1 MPHALLVDDNV
12 STLNALSELVRAE
25 GFTASVAPSIE
36 GACVELSK
44 QKPDVVLVDLK
55 LPDGSGMSLLD
66 SIPRIAAPAVVL
78 ITGHASVDTAIE
90 ALRRGVTDY
99 LTKPV
104 DIKRLRQILNDIA
117 KTSNLT
123 SEITDLRSE
132 QAKSGRFGK
141 IVGRS
146 AAIQQ
151 ACELLGR
158 IAPSSASVLISGES
172 GTGKDVVAETV
183 HALSRRRHGPYIA
196 VNCGAIS
203 PTLIESELFGH
214 ERGSFTG
221 ADRRHKGYF
230 ERATRG
236 TLFLDEITEMPIEMQ
251 AKLLRVLE
259 TGSFMRVGGEE
270 PLTVDVRIIAASNR
284 NLQEALEKGKLRE
297 DLYYRLKVFQLSL
310 PALRERL
317 EDVPLLAQWFLDEMS
332 EVEGTRKKLAAD
344 ALRMLSEYTW
354 PGNVRELRNVVHS
367 AHILAGAVIDVDSL
381 PAELRSAESPPPPAP
396 ENGIM
401 KVKIGTPIADVERE
415 LIMATLRHC
424 EGDKARAAELLGVSL
439 KTLYNRLGAYRNIDA
454 TSAAAAAKP
463 EPAKPEPAKQP
474 EAEAT

>member
-1 MPHALLVDDNV
+1 MPHALLVDDNER
-12 STLNALSELVRAE
+12 TLEALSQLVRSE
-25 GFTASVAPSIE
+25 GFSVSMAPTVE
-36 GACVELSK
+36 GARFELSK
-44 QKPDVVLVDLK
+44 QKPDVVLVDLN

-66 SIPRIAAPAVVL
+66 AIDGIAAPAVLL

-104 DIKRLRQILNDIA
+104 DIKRLRGILGDIA
-117 KTSNLT
+117 KTSSLP
-123 SEITDLRSE
+123 SEISDLQTE
-132 QAKSGRFGK
+132 QSKSGRFGK
-141 IVGRS
+141 IVGQS
-146 AAIQQ
+146 AAIQR
-151 ACELLGR
+151 ACELIAR
-158 IAPSSASVLISGES
+158 IAPTSASVLISGES
-172 GTGKDVVAETV
+172 GTGKDVVAETI
-183 HALSRRRHGPYIA
+183 HQLSRRRHGPYVP

-236 TLFLDEITEMPIEMQ
+236 TLFLDEITEMPIELQ

-259 TGSFMRVGGEE
+259 TGSFMRLGGEE

-284 NLQEALEKGKLRE
+284 NVQDAIEKGKLRE

-310 PALRERL
+310 PSLRERPD
-317 EDVPLLAQWFLDEMS
+317 DVPLLAQWFLDEFMK
-332 EVEGTRKKLAAD
+332 VEGTRK
-344 ALRMLSEYTW
+344 RFSEATVGLMTGYSW

-367 AHILAGAVIDVDSL
+367 AYILSGGVIDTDSL
-381 PAELRSAESPPPPAP
+381 PSEIQVP
-396 ENGIM
+396 EGERQSDGTDVVT
-401 KVKIGTPIADVERE
+401 VKIGTPIAEVERR

-424 EGDKARAAELLGVSL
+424 DGNKAKAAELLGVSL
-439 KTLYNRLGAYRNIDA
+439 KTLYNRLGAYRAVGAGDA
-454 TSAAAAAKP
+454 PKGAES
-463 EPAKPEPAKQP
+463 
-474 EAEAT
+474 EAT